1 MVPSS
6 SDKESGSL
14 LARNWDVGGR
24 GGLEGKP
31 QLGCSCLRRVG

>member
-14 LARNWDVGGR
+14 LVRSWGVAGMGS
-24 GGLEGKP
+24 LEGKP
-31 QLGCSCLRRVG
+31 QLGGRCLRRVC